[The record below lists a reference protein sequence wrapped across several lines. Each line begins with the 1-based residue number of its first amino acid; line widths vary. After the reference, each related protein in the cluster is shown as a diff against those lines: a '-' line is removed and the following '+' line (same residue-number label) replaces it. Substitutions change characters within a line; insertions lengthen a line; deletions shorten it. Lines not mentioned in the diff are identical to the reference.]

1 VNQPYVAQLFVVEP
15 PHGAARRGEAGRGWC
30 DGDSTPAL
38 ASLFSIA
45 VLSGGFATSGT
56 AVSASGRERG
66 TPVLAELWHPCDMP
80 RHPIVLLLCVAVLA
94 GCGGSA
100 GGGATPKLPE
110 ARQDL
115 AGAPAVL
122 AALHRQ
128 ASEILPGGPAA
139 VKARLHAL
147 RGHPVVVNQ
156 WGSWCGPCRSEFPIL
171 QRVSVKLGKRVAFL
185 GVLLRDDKTSGA
197 GRFLA
202 QHPLSYP
209 SYADHGEA
217 IARALRN
224 LTAAPITNFYDARGR
239 LVYQHAGPYQSD
251 AQLEA
256 DLKKYARGT

>member
-1 VNQPYVAQLFVVEP
+1 MAQLFVMEP

-80 RHPIVLLLCVAVLA
+80 RHPLVLLLCVAVLA

-100 GGGATPKLPE
+100 GGGAAPKLPE

-122 AALHRQ
+122 AGLHRQ
-128 ASEILPGGPAA
+128 ASQILPGGAGA
-139 VKARLHAL
+139 IAARLRAL
-147 RGHPVVVNQ
+147 RGHPVVVNK
-156 WGSWCGPCRSEFPIL
+156 WASWCAPCRFEFPVF
-171 QRVSVKLGKRVAFL
+171 QRVSVKRGKDVAFL
-185 GVLLRDDKTSGA
+185 GVVFRDGNTSA
-197 GRFLA
+197 RRFLTT
-202 QHPLSYP
+202 HPLSYP
-209 SYADHGEA
+209 SYSDPRGA
-217 IARALRN
+217 IARAER
-224 LTAAPITNFYDARGR
+224 TGEGVPITNFYDARGR